1 MFAPCAGGL
10 TRPTRDSVVVVCAG
24 RGSGAEHRSPG
35 EPVAKARIGDPA
47 ALAACGYLLPS
58 HNQTVELGKLP
69 GGAYRLDPE
78 HASLLFKLD
87 HFGFS
92 ELVGRFDR
100 FEASLDFDPEHPE
113 AARLVVLI
121 DPASID
127 LNLPKFEQDLR
138 GPDWFDV
145 ARFPQARFESREI
158 QITGDKTGKVTGD
171 LTVHGATAPVVL
183 EVTFNGGADSLL
195 TGRYTLGFVASGT
208 LSRSAFGLGAYAPAV
223 GDQVTLEIHAEFQRT
238 GAGGPSPSG

>member
-1 MFAPCAGGL
+1 MPLRLRLARLRLPACLGL
-10 TRPTRDSVVVVCAG
+10 
-24 RGSGAEHRSPG
+24 
-35 EPVAKARIGDPA
+35 
-47 ALAACGYLLPS
+47 ALTLTGCGYLLPS
-58 HNQTVELGKLP
+58 HNQTLDLGQLP

-100 FEASLDFDPEHPE
+100 FEASLDFDPKQPE
-113 AARLVVLI
+113 AARLTVLI

-145 ARFPQARFESREI
+145 SHFPQSRFESRT
-158 QITGDKTGKVTGD
+158 ITLTGEKTGQVTGD
-171 LTVHGATAPVVL
+171 LTLHGVTAPVTL
-183 EVTFNGGADSLL
+183 DVTFNGGADSLL
-195 TGRYTLGFVASGT
+195 TGRYTLGFAATGT
-208 LSRSAFGLGAYAPAV
+208 LTRSTFGLGAYAPAV

-238 GAGGPSPSG
+238 GAGTAAID